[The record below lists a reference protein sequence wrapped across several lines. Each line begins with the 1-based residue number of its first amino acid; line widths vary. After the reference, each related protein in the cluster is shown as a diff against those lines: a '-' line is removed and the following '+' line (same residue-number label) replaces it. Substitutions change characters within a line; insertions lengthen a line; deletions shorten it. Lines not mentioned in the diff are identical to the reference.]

1 MLAHPLSHDSV
12 YGLFPGTVE
21 VVDGALRV
29 DEREIPV
36 FAETN
41 PAALPWGD
49 VGAEVVIES
58 SGHFR
63 DPAGGTKH
71 LEAGARKVIISAPAK
86 EPDVTV
92 RPPLRCAAGRWAGAR

>member
-1 MLAHPLSHDSV
+1 VL
-12 YGLFPGTVE
+12 
-21 VVDGALRV
+21 DGALRV

-36 FAETN
+36 FAETD

-63 DPAGGTKH
+63 DRAGAAKH
-71 LEAGARKVIISAPAK
+71 LEAGARKVIVSAPAK
-86 EPDVTV
+86 DPDVTW
-92 RPPLRCAAGRWAGAR
+92 RWASTSTTRTSRTTTTSSPTPPA

>member
-1 MLAHPLSHDSV
+1 
-12 YGLFPGTVE
+12 
-21 VVDGALRV
+21 
-29 DEREIPV
+29 V

-63 DPAGGTKH
+63 DPGGGTKH
-71 LEAGARKVIISAPAK
+71 LEAGARKAIISAPAK
-86 EPDVTV
+86 EPDVPV
-92 RPPLRCAAGRWAGAR
+92 RPPYDVQPGVGQARGEHAGVA